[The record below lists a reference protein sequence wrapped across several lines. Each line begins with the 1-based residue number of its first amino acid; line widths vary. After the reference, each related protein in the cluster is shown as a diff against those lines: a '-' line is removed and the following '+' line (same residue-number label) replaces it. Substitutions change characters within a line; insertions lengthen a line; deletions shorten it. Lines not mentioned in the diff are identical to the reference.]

1 MIIDKR
7 GESPMNVRHVF
18 STVLRDVRSVDEAI
32 KATSAAT
39 GRPICLQEVSYLGQ
53 QGPSG
58 LLVQSGS
65 CDVIQLPS
73 GVSGRRR
80 VGIIGHEL
88 GHLLLGHQPE
98 DLSGLFSIDPDIVKR
113 ILARHH
119 FDDRKERDAELIGT
133 MLAQTI
139 GRNLQ
144 FEGLWSCLS

>member
-1 MIIDKR
+1 
-7 GESPMNVRHVF
+7 MNVHRVF

-32 KATSAAT
+32 RATTAAT
-39 GRPICLQEVSYLGQ
+39 GRPICLQEVSYLGRH
-53 QGPSG
+53 GPSG

-65 CDVIQLPS
+65 CDVIQLS
-73 GVSGRRR
+73 AGTTGRRR

-88 GHLLLGHQPE
+88 GHLLLGHQPA

-119 FDDRKERDAELIGT
+119 FDDRKERDAELVGT
-133 MLAQTI
+133 MLTQTI
-139 GRNLQ
+139 GRNRQ

>member
-1 MIIDKR
+1 
-7 GESPMNVRHVF
+7 MNVRRVF
-18 STVLRDVRSVDEAI
+18 SAVLRDVRSVDEALR
-32 KATSAAT
+32 ATRAVT

-73 GVSGRRR
+73 GASGRRR

-98 DLSGLFSIDPDIVKR
+98 DLSGLFSIDPDIVRR

-119 FDDRKERDAELIGT
+119 FDNGKERDAELIGT

-139 GRNLQ
+139 GRNRR